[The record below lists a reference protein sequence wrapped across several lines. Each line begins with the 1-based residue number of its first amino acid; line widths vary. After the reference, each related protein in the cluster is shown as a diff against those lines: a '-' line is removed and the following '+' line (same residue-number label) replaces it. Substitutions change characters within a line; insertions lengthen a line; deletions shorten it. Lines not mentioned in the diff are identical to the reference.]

1 MLQAADGFSM
11 ILTQRMP
18 AISDWGYAAYGVPH
32 DDDGSGRD
40 GMRDDRGTCTRWKYI
55 SVWASQRRLPMSG
68 HSRGMMAGNEG
79 TTGGMI
85 GGNMP
90 TTICVTDGDTA
101 STLRSMLTPRGM
113 RVGNVRVRDG
123 VDVIMAFEAQ
133 LARHR
138 DDIDAIVL
146 SQNAVEH
153 ATGRHDA
160 LLREC
165 IKLANAGI
173 PKGIVTFV
181 IDERHVINDRG
192 VQALRK
198 AGITVTSDAVSCAT
212 ALAKTFRLTEPLMP
226 QDDGTA
232 SDGNVT
238 PGGTDDERRTIT
250 AKDVAL
256 GDYDTDFIPNDPFGD
271 LRENADA
278 IDDDDGLTSHLSDA
292 SDDDDTF
299 DYDDDDYSVIDD
311 DAASYDDIDPFAG
324 VRDGVD
330 PFASLDQATS
340 GATGAQY
347 GYDDDDERSD
357 DGHADDVY
365 DGDDDEMLPAEID
378 DAHRYDGKSGEGTEE
393 DVRSMIA
400 PTYGNPTWD
409 YSEINEG
416 IREQRGGR
424 LFGKMG
430 GKRGGRI
437 IGETDKRMMYA
448 NSRYIADRTAKNGGY
463 DPPTDCKIITCYS
476 NIGGSGKTTVST
488 MIGAQLVW
496 DFDRDLLERR
506 SSNMAYR
513 ILVLSLN
520 EFDDI
525 EVKGIGTD
533 GSSDDGGLLASNEG
547 RDVLALKQKI
557 AECNGDPTWDDIA
570 HCFKAS
576 PMNYVMYLPSMTL
589 REKFETRQEIDD
601 QDYKSIISVCRR
613 FFNFIII
620 DTPDVMYNNK
630 YELIPYA
637 LSIADVVCLIMT
649 PDAKSTYHMYNF
661 LDGMKAGTP
670 NGSLPFARD
679 QTMLVVNKVATSG
692 NPYVGHTNSNQVPFK
707 DIANTF
713 TKIFFKVLPIPM
725 TDQNMDENI
734 MFGYDSKVKEAA
746 SDITDT
752 ILEMIDRNDHA
763 NGF

>member
-1 MLQAADGFSM
+1 MEGN
-11 ILTQRMP
+11 
-18 AISDWGYAAYGVPH
+18 
-32 DDDGSGRD
+32 GS
-40 GMRDDRGTCTRWKYI
+40 
-55 SVWASQRRLPMSG
+55 
-68 HSRGMMAGNEG
+68 
-79 TTGGMI
+79 TTGSILGSD
-85 GGNMP
+85 MP
-90 TTICVTDGDTA
+90 TTICITDGDTA
-101 STLRSMLTPRGM
+101 TTLRTMLTPRGM
-113 RVGNVRVRDG
+113 RVGSMRVRDG
-123 VDVIMAFEAQ
+123 IDVMMAFEAQ
-133 LARHR
+133 LARHK
-138 DDIDAIVL
+138 DGIDAIVL
-146 SQNAVEH
+146 SQRAVER
-153 ATGRHDA
+153 ATGKRDA

-165 IKLANAGI
+165 VKLANAGI

-181 IDERHVINDRG
+181 IDERHAINAKG
-192 VQALRK
+192 VLALQK
-198 AGITVTSDAVSCAT
+198 AGITVTGTAEDCAIS
-212 ALAKTFRLTEPLMP
+212 LAKTFRLPEPSYSVNNDDQNARQAEQATQEQGQVDEPKPLTEK
-226 QDDGTA
+226 A
-232 SDGNVT
+232 
-238 PGGTDDERRTIT
+238 
-250 AKDVAL
+250 VAL
-256 GDYDTDFIPNDPFGD
+256 GSDGLDAIQNDPFSD
-271 LRENADA
+271 LRGGSTGVAGDEDDMLADLPNAHDFDDPF
-278 IDDDDGLTSHLSDA
+278 DDDD
-292 SDDDDTF
+292 DDEPN
-299 DYDDDDYSVIDD
+299 IDD
-311 DAASYDDIDPFAG
+311 SAITYDDIDPFAE
-324 VRDGVD
+324 VRDGSD
-330 PFASLDQATS
+330 PFAGVPQS
-340 GATGAQY
+340 AQGQPDFPY
-347 GYDDDDERSD
+347 DDADDDD
-357 DGHADDVY
+357 DGYDADDDDY
-365 DGDDDEMLPAEID
+365 ATDGEDGYDDDEMLPAEID
-378 DAHRYDGKSGEGTEE
+378 EAHRYDGKSGEGTEE
-393 DVRSMIA
+393 DVLSMIA
-400 PTYGNPTWD
+400 PTYGNPRWD

-416 IREQRGGR
+416 IREQRGG
-424 LFGKMG
+424 LFGKMS
-430 GKRGGRI
+430 GKRGGKI

-448 NSRYIADRTAKNGGY
+448 NSRYIAERTDRNGAY

-525 EVKGIGTD
+525 EVKGIGTE
-533 GSSDDGGLLASNEG
+533 GNSDDGGLLASNEG

-692 NPYVGHTNSNQVPFK
+692 NPYIGHTNSNQVPFK

-713 TKIFFKVLPIPM
+713 TKVFFKVLPIPM

>member
-1 MLQAADGFSM
+1 
-11 ILTQRMP
+11 
-18 AISDWGYAAYGVPH
+18 
-32 DDDGSGRD
+32 
-40 GMRDDRGTCTRWKYI
+40 
-55 SVWASQRRLPMSG
+55 
-68 HSRGMMAGNEG
+68 MAGNES
-79 TTGGMI
+79 TTSNMI
-85 GGNMP
+85 GSDMP

-123 VDVIMAFEAQ
+123 VDVVMAFEAQ

-198 AGITVTSDAVSCAT
+198 AGITVTADATSCAT
-212 ALAKTFRLTEPLMP
+212 ALAKTFRLMEPLTP
-226 QDDGTA
+226 QGDGTA
-232 SDGNVT
+232 SDGVMT
-238 PGGTDDERRTIT
+238 GTGDERRTIT
-250 AKDVAL
+250 AKEVTL
-256 GDYDTDFIPNDPFGD
+256 GDYGTDFVPNDPFGD
-271 LRENADA
+271 LRGNADA
-278 IDDDDGLTSHLSDA
+278 IDDDDGLTPRLS
-292 SDDDDTF
+292 STPDDDETF

-311 DAASYDDIDPFAG
+311 DDVSYDDIDPFAG
-324 VRDGVD
+324 VRDGSD
-330 PFASLDQATS
+330 PFASIDRATS
-340 GATGAQY
+340 AD

-357 DGHADDVY
+357 DGHADDAY

-463 DPPTDCKIITCYS
+463 DPPTDCKIVTCYS

-533 GSSDDGGLLASNEG
+533 GSSDDGGLLESNEG

-637 LSIADVVCLIMT
+637 LSVADVVCLIMT

-692 NPYVGHTNSNQVPFK
+692 NPYVGHTNSTQVPFK

-713 TKIFFKVLPIPM
+713 TKVFFKVLPIPM

>member
-1 MLQAADGFSM
+1 
-11 ILTQRMP
+11 
-18 AISDWGYAAYGVPH
+18 
-32 DDDGSGRD
+32 
-40 GMRDDRGTCTRWKYI
+40 
-55 SVWASQRRLPMSG
+55 MSG
-68 HSRGMMAGNEG
+68 HSRGMMEGNG
-79 TTGGMI
+79 STTGSILGSD
-85 GGNMP
+85 MP
-90 TTICVTDGDTA
+90 TTICITDGDTA
-101 STLRSMLTPRGM
+101 TTLRTMLTPRGM
-113 RVGNVRVRDG
+113 RVGSMRVRDG
-123 VDVIMAFEAQ
+123 IDVMMAFEAQ
-133 LARHR
+133 LARHK
-138 DDIDAIVL
+138 DGIDAIVL
-146 SQNAVEH
+146 SQRAVER
-153 ATGRHDA
+153 ATGKRDA

-165 IKLANAGI
+165 VKLANAGI

-181 IDERHVINDRG
+181 IDERHAINAKG
-192 VQALRK
+192 VLALQK
-198 AGITVTSDAVSCAT
+198 AGITVTGTAEDCAIS
-212 ALAKTFRLTEPLMP
+212 LAKTFRLPEPSYSVNNDDQNARQAEQATQEQGQVDEPKPLTEK
-226 QDDGTA
+226 A
-232 SDGNVT
+232 
-238 PGGTDDERRTIT
+238 
-250 AKDVAL
+250 VAL
-256 GDYDTDFIPNDPFGD
+256 GSDGLDAIQNDPFSD
-271 LRENADA
+271 LRGGSTGVAGDEDDMLADLPNAHDFDDPF
-278 IDDDDGLTSHLSDA
+278 DDDD
-292 SDDDDTF
+292 DDEPN
-299 DYDDDDYSVIDD
+299 IDD
-311 DAASYDDIDPFAG
+311 SAITYDDIDPFAE
-324 VRDGVD
+324 VRDGSD
-330 PFASLDQATS
+330 PFAGVPQS
-340 GATGAQY
+340 AQGQPDFPY
-347 GYDDDDERSD
+347 DDADDDDDGYDADDDDYATDGD
-357 DGHADDVY
+357 DGY
-365 DGDDDEMLPAEID
+365 DDDEMLPAEID
-378 DAHRYDGKSGEGTEE
+378 EAHRYDGKSGEGTEE
-393 DVRSMIA
+393 DVLSMIA
-400 PTYGNPTWD
+400 PTYGNPRWD

-416 IREQRGGR
+416 IREQRGG
-424 LFGKMG
+424 LFGKMS
-430 GKRGGRI
+430 GKRGGKI

-448 NSRYIADRTAKNGGY
+448 NSRYIAERTDRNGAY

-525 EVKGIGTD
+525 EVKGIGTE
-533 GSSDDGGLLASNEG
+533 GNSDDGGLLASNEG

-692 NPYVGHTNSNQVPFK
+692 NPYIGHTNSNQVPFK

-713 TKIFFKVLPIPM
+713 TKVFFKVLPIPM

>member
-1 MLQAADGFSM
+1 
-11 ILTQRMP
+11 
-18 AISDWGYAAYGVPH
+18 
-32 DDDGSGRD
+32 
-40 GMRDDRGTCTRWKYI
+40 
-55 SVWASQRRLPMSG
+55 
-68 HSRGMMAGNEG
+68 MAGNES

-85 GGNMP
+85 GGDMP
-90 TTICVTDGDTA
+90 TTICVADGDTA

-113 RVGNVRVRDG
+113 RVGSMKVRDG
-123 VDVIMAFEAQ
+123 VDVMMAFETQ

-138 DDIDAIVL
+138 DSIYAIVL
-146 SQNAVEH
+146 SQRAVER
-153 ATGRHDA
+153 ATGKRDA

-165 IKLANAGI
+165 VKLANAGI

-181 IDERHVINDRG
+181 IDERHAINAKG

-198 AGITVTSDAVSCAT
+198 AGITVTGTAEDCAT
-212 ALAKTFRLTEPLMP
+212 FLAKTFRLPAPPRPMG
-226 QDDGTA
+226 D
-232 SDGNVT
+232 V
-238 PGGTDDERRTIT
+238 GTDTRQVGQAEQGQGHTDEPKPLTEK
-250 AKDVAL
+250 AVAL
-256 GDYDTDFIPNDPFGD
+256 GSDGLDAVPNDPFSD
-271 LRENADA
+271 LRNDSVDAADDEDDMLANLPNAHDFDDPF
-278 IDDDDGLTSHLSDA
+278 DDDD
-292 SDDDDTF
+292 DDDEPD
-299 DYDDDDYSVIDD
+299 IDD
-311 DAASYDDIDPFAG
+311 SAVTYEDIDPFAE
-324 VRDGVD
+324 VRDGRD
-330 PFASLDQATS
+330 PFADVRQDGQGQPDLPYDDTDEDDEYDA
-340 GATGAQY
+340 
-347 GYDDDDERSD
+347 DDDDYAT
-357 DGHADDVY
+357 DGE
-365 DGDDDEMLPAEID
+365 DGYDDDEMLPAEID
-378 DAHRYDGKSGEGTEE
+378 EAHRYDGKSGEGTEE
-393 DVRSMIA
+393 DVLSMIA
-400 PTYGNPTWD
+400 PTYGNHRWD

-416 IREQRGGR
+416 IREQRGG
-424 LFGKMG
+424 LFGKRS
-430 GKRGGRI
+430 GKRGGKI

-448 NSRYIADRTAKNGGY
+448 NSRYIAERTDRNGGY

-525 EVKGIGTD
+525 EVKGIGTE
-533 GSSDDGGLLASNEG
+533 GNSDDGGLLASNEG

-557 AECNGDPTWDDIA
+557 AECNGNPTWDDIA

-692 NPYVGHTNSNQVPFK
+692 NPYIGHTNSSQVPFK

-713 TKIFFKVLPIPM
+713 TKVFFKVLPIPM

>member
-1 MLQAADGFSM
+1 
-11 ILTQRMP
+11 
-18 AISDWGYAAYGVPH
+18 
-32 DDDGSGRD
+32 
-40 GMRDDRGTCTRWKYI
+40 
-55 SVWASQRRLPMSG
+55 MSG
-68 HSRGMMAGNEG
+68 HSRGMMEGNG
-79 TTGGMI
+79 STTGSILGSD
-85 GGNMP
+85 MP
-90 TTICVTDGDTA
+90 TTICITDGDTA
-101 STLRSMLTPRGM
+101 TTLRTMLTPRGM
-113 RVGNVRVRDG
+113 RVGSMRVRDG
-123 VDVIMAFEAQ
+123 IDVMMAFEAQ
-133 LARHR
+133 LARHK
-138 DDIDAIVL
+138 DGIDAIVL
-146 SQNAVEH
+146 SQRAVER
-153 ATGRHDA
+153 ATGKRDA

-165 IKLANAGI
+165 VKLANAGI

-181 IDERHVINDRG
+181 IDERHAINAKG
-192 VQALRK
+192 VLALQK
-198 AGITVTSDAVSCAT
+198 AGITVTGTAEDCAIS
-212 ALAKTFRLTEPLMP
+212 LAKTFRLPEPSYSVNNDDQNARQAEQATQEQGQVDEPKPLTEK
-226 QDDGTA
+226 A
-232 SDGNVT
+232 
-238 PGGTDDERRTIT
+238 
-250 AKDVAL
+250 VAL
-256 GDYDTDFIPNDPFGD
+256 GSDGLDAIQNDPFSD
-271 LRENADA
+271 LRGGSTGVAGDEDDMLADLPNAHDFDDPF
-278 IDDDDGLTSHLSDA
+278 DDDD
-292 SDDDDTF
+292 DDEPN
-299 DYDDDDYSVIDD
+299 IDD
-311 DAASYDDIDPFAG
+311 SAITYDDIDPFAE
-324 VRDGVD
+324 VRDGSD
-330 PFASLDQATS
+330 PFAGVPQS
-340 GATGAQY
+340 AQGQPDFPY
-347 GYDDDDERSD
+347 DDADDDD
-357 DGHADDVY
+357 DGYDADDDDY
-365 DGDDDEMLPAEID
+365 ATDGEDGYDDDEMLPAEID
-378 DAHRYDGKSGEGTEE
+378 EAHRYDGKSGEGTEE
-393 DVRSMIA
+393 DVLSMIA
-400 PTYGNPTWD
+400 PTYGNPRWD

-416 IREQRGGR
+416 IREQRGG
-424 LFGKMG
+424 LFGKMS
-430 GKRGGRI
+430 GKRGGKI

-448 NSRYIADRTAKNGGY
+448 NSRYIAERTDRNGAY

-525 EVKGIGTD
+525 EVKGIGTE
-533 GSSDDGGLLASNEG
+533 GNSDDGGLLASNEG

-692 NPYVGHTNSNQVPFK
+692 NPYIGHTNSNQVPFK

-713 TKIFFKVLPIPM
+713 TKVFFKVLPIPM

>member
-1 MLQAADGFSM
+1 MEGN
-11 ILTQRMP
+11 
-18 AISDWGYAAYGVPH
+18 
-32 DDDGSGRD
+32 GS
-40 GMRDDRGTCTRWKYI
+40 
-55 SVWASQRRLPMSG
+55 
-68 HSRGMMAGNEG
+68 
-79 TTGGMI
+79 TTGSMLGSD
-85 GGNMP
+85 MP
-90 TTICVTDGDTA
+90 TTICITDGDTA
-101 STLRSMLTPRGM
+101 TTLRTMLTPRGM
-113 RVGNVRVRDG
+113 RVGSMKVRDG
-123 VDVIMAFEAQ
+123 VDVMMAFEAQ

-146 SQNAVEH
+146 SQDAVEH

-165 IKLANAGI
+165 IKLANEGI
-173 PKGIVTFV
+173 PKGIVTLV

-198 AGITVTSDAVSCAT
+198 SGITVTRDAASCAASLT
-212 ALAKTFRLTEPLMP
+212 KTFRLTEPLIS
-226 QDDGTA
+226 QDNGIA
-232 SDGNVT
+232 SDGDTMMPNAV
-238 PGGTDDERRTIT
+238 GERRPLTEK
-250 AKDVAL
+250 AVAL
-256 GDYDTDFIPNDPFGD
+256 GDYDIDTVQNDPFGD
-271 LRENADA
+271 LRGRDG
-278 IDDDDGLTSHLSDA
+278 ILDDDDSLPSRQPNVHG
-292 SDDDDTF
+292 DDDPF
-299 DYDDDDYSVIDD
+299 DYE
-311 DAASYDDIDPFAG
+311 
-324 VRDGVD
+324 
-330 PFASLDQATS
+330 
-340 GATGAQY
+340 
-347 GYDDDDERSD
+347 DDDDEPDTDDDFDPFADVRDSGDPFSVTDQATHATTDIPYAYGDDDDDDLGDSGYASD
-357 DGHADDVY
+357 GY
-365 DGDDDEMLPAEID
+365 DGDNDEMLPAEID
-378 DAHRYDGKSGEGTEE
+378 DAHRYDGKSGEGTED
-393 DVRSMIA
+393 DVLSMIA
-400 PTYGNPTWD
+400 PTYGNPSWD

-424 LFGKMG
+424 LFGKIG

-448 NSRYIADRTAKNGGY
+448 NSRYISDRTTKNGGY

-533 GSSDDGGLLASNEG
+533 ESADDGGLLASNEG

>member
-1 MLQAADGFSM
+1 MGLAILKYVLIVLNILLYSQTELEAPSKEFAQSCSKLLKEKYPEKPDPEIFTKMMLSCF
-11 ILTQRMP
+11 IKITQSQSEK
-18 AISDWGYAAYGVPH
+18 ISNSRPLDDEEIDLLFDMDYLNQKSEEELKQKTDLMNKFLKEIQNPKHNLRKLVDV
-32 DDDGSGRD
+32 DDD
-40 GMRDDRGTCTRWKYI
+40 
-55 SVWASQRRLPMSG
+55 
-68 HSRGMMAGNEG
+68 
-79 TTGGMI
+79 
-85 GGNMP
+85 
-90 TTICVTDGDTA
+90 
-101 STLRSMLTPRGM
+101 
-113 RVGNVRVRDG
+113 
-123 VDVIMAFEAQ
+123 IM
-133 LARHR
+133 
-138 DDIDAIVL
+138 D
-146 SQNAVEH
+146 QNPDKDLN
-153 ATGRHDA
+153 AT
-160 LLREC
+160 
-165 IKLANAGI
+165 
-173 PKGIVTFV
+173 
-181 IDERHVINDRG
+181 
-192 VQALRK
+192 
-198 AGITVTSDAVSCAT
+198 
-212 ALAKTFRLTEPLMP
+212 
-226 QDDGTA
+226 
-232 SDGNVT
+232 
-238 PGGTDDERRTIT
+238 
-250 AKDVAL
+250 
-256 GDYDTDFIPNDPFGD
+256 
-271 LRENADA
+271 
-278 IDDDDGLTSHLSDA
+278 IDDDDNKE
-292 SDDDDTF
+292 DDDD
-299 DYDDDDYSVIDD
+299 DDDDFND
-311 DAASYDDIDPFAG
+311 
-324 VRDGVD
+324 VD
-330 PFASLDQATS
+330 YNDTNY
-340 GATGAQY
+340 Y
-347 GYDDDDERSD
+347 GDDDDDLGDSGYASD
-357 DGHADDVY
+357 GY
-365 DGDDDEMLPAEID
+365 DGDNDEMLPAEID
-378 DAHRYDGKSGEGTEE
+378 DAHRYDGKSGEGTED
-393 DVRSMIA
+393 DVLSMIA
-400 PTYGNPTWD
+400 PTYGNPSWD

-424 LFGKMG
+424 LFGKIG

-448 NSRYIADRTAKNGGY
+448 NSRYISDRTTKNGGY

-533 GSSDDGGLLASNEG
+533 ESADDGGLLASNEG

>member
-1 MLQAADGFSM
+1 MEGN
-11 ILTQRMP
+11 
-18 AISDWGYAAYGVPH
+18 
-32 DDDGSGRD
+32 GS
-40 GMRDDRGTCTRWKYI
+40 
-55 SVWASQRRLPMSG
+55 
-68 HSRGMMAGNEG
+68 
-79 TTGGMI
+79 TTGSILGSD
-85 GGNMP
+85 MP
-90 TTICVTDGDTA
+90 TTICITDGDTA
-101 STLRSMLTPRGM
+101 TTLRTMLTPRGM
-113 RVGNVRVRDG
+113 RVGSMRVRDG
-123 VDVIMAFEAQ
+123 IDVMMAFEAQ
-133 LARHR
+133 LARHK
-138 DDIDAIVL
+138 DGIDAIVL
-146 SQNAVEH
+146 SQRAVER
-153 ATGRHDA
+153 ATGKRDA

-165 IKLANAGI
+165 VKLANAGI

-181 IDERHVINDRG
+181 IDERHAINAKG
-192 VQALRK
+192 VLALQK
-198 AGITVTSDAVSCAT
+198 AGITVTGTAEDCAIS
-212 ALAKTFRLTEPLMP
+212 LAKTFRLPEPSYSVNNDDQNARQAEQATQEQGQVDEPKPLTEK
-226 QDDGTA
+226 A
-232 SDGNVT
+232 
-238 PGGTDDERRTIT
+238 
-250 AKDVAL
+250 VAL
-256 GDYDTDFIPNDPFGD
+256 GSDGLDAIQNDPFSD
-271 LRENADA
+271 LRGGSTGVAGDEDDMLADLPNAHDFDDPF
-278 IDDDDGLTSHLSDA
+278 DDDD
-292 SDDDDTF
+292 DDEPN
-299 DYDDDDYSVIDD
+299 IDD
-311 DAASYDDIDPFAG
+311 SAITYDDIDPFAE
-324 VRDGVD
+324 VRDGSD
-330 PFASLDQATS
+330 PFAGVPQS
-340 GATGAQY
+340 AQGQPDFPY
-347 GYDDDDERSD
+347 DDADDDD
-357 DGHADDVY
+357 DGYDADDDDY
-365 DGDDDEMLPAEID
+365 ATDGEDGYDDDEMLPAEID
-378 DAHRYDGKSGEGTEE
+378 ETHRYDGKSGEGTEE
-393 DVRSMIA
+393 DVLSMIA
-400 PTYGNPTWD
+400 PTYGNPRWD

-416 IREQRGGR
+416 IREQRGG
-424 LFGKMG
+424 LFGKMS
-430 GKRGGRI
+430 GKRGGKI

-448 NSRYIADRTAKNGGY
+448 NSRYIAERTDRNGAY

-525 EVKGIGTD
+525 EVKGIGTE
-533 GSSDDGGLLASNEG
+533 GNSDDGGLLASNEG

-692 NPYVGHTNSNQVPFK
+692 NPYIGHTNSNQVPFK

-713 TKIFFKVLPIPM
+713 TKVFFKVLPIPM

>member
-533 GSSDDGGLLASNEG
+533 ESADDGGLLASNEG

>member
-1 MLQAADGFSM
+1 MAD
-11 ILTQRMP
+11 
-18 AISDWGYAAYGVPH
+18 
-32 DDDGSGRD
+32 
-40 GMRDDRGTCTRWKYI
+40 
-55 SVWASQRRLPMSG
+55 
-68 HSRGMMAGNEG
+68 NES

-85 GGNMP
+85 GSDMP

-113 RVGNVRVRDG
+113 RVGSMRVRDG
-123 VDVIMAFEAQ
+123 VDVMMAFEAQ

-138 DDIDAIVL
+138 DGIDAIVL
-146 SQNAVEH
+146 SQRAVER
-153 ATGRHDA
+153 ATGKRDA

-165 IKLANAGI
+165 VKLANVGI
-173 PKGIVTFV
+173 PKGIVTLV
-181 IDERHVINDRG
+181 IDERHAINAKG

-198 AGITVTSDAVSCAT
+198 AGITVTGTAEDCA
-212 ALAKTFRLTEPLMP
+212 AILAKTFRLPEPPRPMG
-226 QDDGTA
+226 DDTRQAGQA
-232 SDGNVT
+232 KQGQGHADG
-238 PGGTDDERRTIT
+238 PKPLT
-250 AKDVAL
+250 AKAVAL
-256 GDYDTDFIPNDPFGD
+256 GSDGLDAVPNDPFSD
-271 LRENADA
+271 LRDDSTGITDDEDDMLANLPNAHDFDDPF
-278 IDDDDGLTSHLSDA
+278 DDDDN
-292 SDDDDTF
+292 DDEPD
-299 DYDDDDYSVIDD
+299 IDD
-311 DAASYDDIDPFAG
+311 SAVTYEDIDPFAE
-324 VRDGVD
+324 VRDGRD
-330 PFASLDQATS
+330 PFADVRQD
-340 GATGAQY
+340 GQGQPDVPY
-347 GYDDDDERSD
+347 GNADDDDGYDTTD
-357 DGHADDVY
+357 DDYATDDE
-365 DGDDDEMLPAEID
+365 DGDDDDEMLPAEID
-378 DAHRYDGKSGEGTEE
+378 EAHRYDGKSGEGTEE
-393 DVRSMIA
+393 DVLSMIA
-400 PTYGNPTWD
+400 PTYGNPRWD

-416 IREQRGGR
+416 IREQRGG
-424 LFGKMG
+424 LFGKIG
-430 GKRGGRI
+430 SKRGGKI

-448 NSRYIADRTAKNGGY
+448 NSRYIAERTDRNGGY

-525 EVKGIGTD
+525 EVKGIGTE
-533 GSSDDGGLLASNEG
+533 GNSDDGGLLASNEG

-692 NPYVGHTNSNQVPFK
+692 NPYIGHTNSNQVPFK

-713 TKIFFKVLPIPM
+713 TKVFFKVLPIPM